1 MCTCSN
7 LVLSWRK
14 RPCGCLLFLQDHYGC
29 VCGHQSLRSFLI
41 AIYVRTSQTSSATP
55 GSETPFILSAD
66 LRSVPCTHTHP
77 GMEWL
82 SMVFSD
88 LEERRLSNMIHIY
101 GCSVAL
107 GNYCGLLLTAR
118 ADTEMCITHLVVVAL
133 FLIFRALEI

>member
-1 MCTCSN
+1 VGACFFYKTTMGVSVATKVCDLFS
-7 LVLSWRK
+7 LLSMYAHRK
-14 RPCGCLLFLQDHYGC
+14 P
-29 VCGHQSLRSFLI
+29 HQRHLARRHHL
-41 AIYVRTSQTSSATP
+41 SSAPTY
-55 GSETPFILSAD
+55 A
-66 LRSVPCTHTHP
+66 RSHAHTHP